1 MVGMCRWRNDP
12 WSLSAVTFL
21 WPARAGPFP
30 LSSWTPTG
38 TGYRY
43 LINRNFKMVVMESVL
58 RSRSIF
64 DRLRVFFWPAP
75 APALVKKYAL
85 KKLKKMNN
93 STSCSRKNTFLRIS
107 FLFVHVRMQEQNR
120 VQSVWNKNTV
130 NFKKVKLYLQYQ
142 YLQVVSSVNF
152 WGTFLKFNFSSM
164 VEPEPE
170 PVLRT
175 GSGSSQ
181 KVPAPQHWVYKCS

>member
-1 MVGMCRWRNDP
+1 MGTAPVFFWIF
-12 WSLSAVTFL
+12 LQQYYVAYSA
-21 WPARAGPFP
+21 
-30 LSSWTPTG
+30 
-38 TGYRY
+38 
-43 LINRNFKMVVMESVL
+43 VL

-170 PVLRT
+170 PVEEPRLRNT
-175 GSGSSQ
+175 DHSHSHSHSQ
-181 KVPAPQHWVYKCS
+181 GL

>member
-1 MVGMCRWRNDP
+1 MNMFCSN
-12 WSLSAVTFL
+12 LTHTLVTSVAEPVHF
-21 WPARAGPFP
+21 WPAPG
-30 LSSWTPTG
+30 
-38 TGYRY
+38 
-43 LINRNFKMVVMESVL
+43 
-58 RSRSIF
+58 
-64 DRLRVFFWPAP
+64 FFWPALAP

-164 VEPEPE
+164 VEPEP
-170 PVLRT
+170 VLRT
-175 GSGSSQ
+175 GSGRLRLRNTALSLLHLSFAVESR
-181 KVPAPQHWVYKCS
+181 KL

>member
-1 MVGMCRWRNDP
+1 
-12 WSLSAVTFL
+12 
-21 WPARAGPFP
+21 
-30 LSSWTPTG
+30 
-38 TGYRY
+38 
-43 LINRNFKMVVMESVL
+43 
-58 RSRSIF
+58 
-64 DRLRVFFWPAP
+64 
-75 APALVKKYAL
+75 
-85 KKLKKMNN
+85 MNN

-164 VEPEPE
+164 VEPEPF
-170 PVLRT
+170 PAKKYRLRPA
-175 GSGSSQ
+175 
-181 KVPAPQHWVYKCS
+181 PAPQHCRSHWYFTKETKHNSGTDPNPTWPQNLANQNTLFSKNFSFNSQHTEFCKRNTDGHKG